1 MSKDR
6 QQQAKPEMSVEEE
19 MRLAQIALDNMLN
32 APAGTKKRLID
43 DSLTRRADKL
53 AELLP
58 DSMKD
63 QALRLIKR
71 ALLTFERNP
80 RGIQDCT
87 PESFIYSVLEAAE
100 LGLPIDGRLCYV
112 VPYNTKVKKDGRES
126 WEKRAKAQ
134 PSYLGLVAVA
144 KRSKQITDC
153 YGNIICEHDDFKH
166 GRSGPTSVL
175 EHTYTVGKRGDVV
188 GAWAIVTLPDGTW
201 RYEIMDFAEIE
212 AIRARSKSKDDGPW
226 VTDPDQMRIKT
237 VIRRI
242 LKLYCDDPA
251 ITRAMDM
258 DDDDFDTAPKAEGV
272 PVAGVASRSTGTKS
286 DRLADRLGGGNPPR
300 NDLPSQSQSD
310 EGRGEEGEQSNQRE
324 QTQSRGEEAG
334 VASGSVV
341 AAQILN
347 APDAATVKRLYD
359 LALGEDS
366 SQEFTLAESNQIAA
380 ARDHRLLQLKSGNK
394 DAAGSQGKEALF
406 EKGGE
411 TYQ

>member
-1 MSKDR
+1 M
-6 QQQAKPEMSVEEE
+6 AKGQTLPEMSVEEE
-19 MRLAQIALDNMLN
+19 MRLAQLALNKMLD
-32 APAGTKKRLID
+32 APPGTKKRLID

-87 PESFIYSVLEAAE
+87 PESFIYAVLEAAE
-100 LGLPIDGRLCYV
+100 VGLPIDGCLCYV

-144 KRSKQITDC
+144 KRSKQIKDC
-153 YGNIICEHDDFKH
+153 YGNIICEHDNFKH
-166 GRSGPTSVL
+166 GRSGTTCVL
-175 EHTYTVGKRGDVV
+175 EHTYEVGKRGDVR
-188 GAWAIVTLPDGTW
+188 GAWAIVDLPDGTW
-201 RYEIMDFAEIE
+201 RYEIMDLSEIE
-212 AIRARSKSKDDGPW
+212 AIRSRSKSKDDGPW
-226 VTDPDQMRIKT
+226 VTDTDQMRIKT

-258 DDDDFDTAPKAEGV
+258 DDDDYEPAPVDPASV
-272 PVAGVASRSTGTKS
+272 PTAGVSAATGTKS
-286 DRLADRLGGGNPPR
+286 DRLANRMTAGGEQQQRQQQTRPDDG
-300 NDLPSQSQSD
+300 LPSQSRESD
-310 EGRGEEGEQSNQRE
+310 EEGRGEQ
-324 QTQSRGEEAG
+324 AG
-334 VASGSVV
+334 ATAGSVI

-347 APDAATVKRLYD
+347 AATAGEVAKLYD
-359 LALGEDS
+359 QALGPDS
-366 SQEFTLAESNQIAA
+366 AQEFSVEESNAIAA
-380 ARDHRLLQLKSGNK
+380 ARDQRLAQLKKPAK
-394 DAAGSQGKEALF
+394 DAGRAEGKEALF
-406 EKGGE
+406 AKGGE
-411 TYQ
+411 QYE

>member
-1 MSKDR
+1 M
-6 QQQAKPEMSVEEE
+6 AKGQTLPEMSVEEE
-19 MRLAQIALDNMLN
+19 MRFAQLALNKMLD

-87 PESFIYSVLEAAE
+87 PESFIYAVLEAAE
-100 LGLPIDGRLCYV
+100 VGLPIDGRLCYV

-144 KRSKQITDC
+144 KRSKQIRDC
-153 YGNIICEHDDFKH
+153 YGNIICEHDNFKH
-166 GRSGPTSVL
+166 GRSGTTCVL
-175 EHTYTVGKRGDVV
+175 EHTYDVGKRGDVR
-188 GAWAIVTLPDGTW
+188 GAWAIVDLPDGSW
-201 RYEIMDFAEIE
+201 RYEIMDLSEIE

-226 VTDPDQMRIKT
+226 VTDTDQMRIKT

-258 DDDDFDTAPKAEGV
+258 DDDDYEPATVDPANV
-272 PVAGVASRSTGTKS
+272 PTGGVAPATKTERLVN
-286 DRLADRLGGGNPPR
+286 RLADKRADD
-300 NDLPSQSQSD
+300 DLPRQSSESAERKPD
-310 EGRGEEGEQSNQRE
+310 DRSEQ
-324 QTQSRGEEAG
+324 AG
-334 VASGSVV
+334 ATAGSVI
-341 AAQILN
+341 AAQILS
-347 APDAATVKRLYD
+347 AATAGEVAKLYD
-359 LALGEDS
+359 QALGPDS
-366 SQEFTLAESNQIAA
+366 DQEFSVEESNAIAA
-380 ARDHRLLQLKSGNK
+380 ARDQRLVQL
-394 DAAGSQGKEALF
+394 AA
-406 EKGGE
+406 KGA
-411 TYQ
+411 